1 MSPKP
6 LGVGVNGWWAA
17 FVWRSNGKGDLGQS
31 REVLDLQVKQLEF
44 TVSGKREPLQ
54 SGAGE

>member
-17 FVWRSNGKGDLGQS
+17 LVWKSGKGDLGQS

-44 TVSGKREPLQ
+44 TVSGKGQPLQ